1 MYLLVHVTGALT
13 AGLGLEYYRKKT
25 VNWENKYILLLI
37 ASMIPDIVDKT
48 IGAFV
53 FKTGRWIGHSILFI
67 IVIGLVYYFLA
78 KKREERKEESQLIA
92 LGGIM
97 HLLLD
102 LPGISLDLK
111 LILWPL
117 FGWIIPEGRTEA
129 FLEGGVTPLVIGTEL
144 VALLTLLL
152 LAKGMRFNR
161 KQYSVIGGGVVS
173 YVASY
178 IVLYAIIIGY

>member
-102 LPGISLDLK
+102 LPIISLDLK
-111 LILWPL
+111 LIFWPVL
-117 FGWIIPEGRTEA
+117 GWIIPEGTTEA
-129 FLEGGVTPLVIGTEL
+129 FLEGGVTPLVIGTEFL
-144 VALLTLLL
+144 ALILMLFYTKKLH
-152 LAKGMRFNR
+152 FN
-161 KQYSVIGGGVVS
+161 KKKYIITATGVLS
-173 YVASY
+173 YVILY
-178 IVLYAIIIGY
+178 LVLHTILIGF